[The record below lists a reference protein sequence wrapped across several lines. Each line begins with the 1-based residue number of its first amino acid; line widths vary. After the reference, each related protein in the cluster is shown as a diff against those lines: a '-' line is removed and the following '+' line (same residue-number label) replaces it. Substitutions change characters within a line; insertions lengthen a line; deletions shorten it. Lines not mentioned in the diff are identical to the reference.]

1 MIEPN
6 LDILPKVRRLDILK
20 RGLKCQCP
28 NCGRAKLFRNLLR
41 IHHLC
46 PNCGMTLER
55 GDGYYIGPLCI
66 NYAIVSIAFIS
77 PLLISGVSGSIPLNL
92 ALALS
97 LTGALLLPILLYQF
111 CWSFWL
117 MIYYFCLPD
126 ELHANRPEDS
136 DNLMFEEEQRK
147 A

>member
-6 LDILPKVRRLDILK
+6 LDILPKVRRTDILR

-28 NCGRAKLFRNLLR
+28 NCGGAKLFRNLLR
-41 IHHLC
+41 INHLC

-66 NYAIVSIAFIS
+66 NYAIVSIAFVA
-77 PLLISGVSGSIPLNL
+77 PLLISGVSGSIPLKL

-97 LTGALLLPILLYQF
+97 LAGALLLPILLYQF

-126 ELHANRPEDS
+126 ELHANRPENS
-136 DNLMFEEEQRK
+136 DNLIFEEEQRK
-147 A
+147 V

>member
-6 LDILPKVRRLDILK
+6 LDISPKVRRPDILR
-20 RGLKCQCP
+20 RGLKCLCP
-28 NCGRAKLFRNLLR
+28 NCGRAKLFKNILR

-55 GDGYYIGPLCI
+55 GDGYYIGPFCI
-66 NYAIVSIAFIS
+66 NYAIISIAFIG
-77 PLLISGVSGSIPLNL
+77 PLLLGGVSGSIPLKL
-92 ALALS
+92 ALALA
-97 LTGALLLPILLYQF
+97 LAGALFLPILLYQF

-147 A
+147 V